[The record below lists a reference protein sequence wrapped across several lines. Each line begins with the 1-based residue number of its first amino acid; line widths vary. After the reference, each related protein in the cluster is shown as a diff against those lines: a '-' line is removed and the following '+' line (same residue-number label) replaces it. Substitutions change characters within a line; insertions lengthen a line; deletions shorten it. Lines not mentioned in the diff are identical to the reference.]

1 MNLKRTL
8 ETQPDDRVL
17 YVGAASSFLVGG
29 LKEKILADIPKQ
41 DALFLKKAEAKRKD
55 ILCQYNRELKV
66 NGETAVAESLHEAYL
81 SVVDPVPLMERE
93 VVMVYDRETER
104 ATNIIIDG
112 TEAGTL
118 WSVNEKVPL
127 ELEYN
132 VDILVGAILRDVIR
146 EYKVRFGAELD
157 TFRKL
162 ILRLEDYRKKSED
175 MERYLRSKDAL
186 MFMGGLDPEYIINR
200 ARDSILQTLAEKR
213 KKKP

>member
-41 DALFLKKAEAKRKD
+41 DALFWKKAEAKRKD

-104 ATNIIIDG
+104 ATNIIVDG

-186 MFMGGLDPEYIINR
+186 MFMGGLDPEYFINR

>member
-8 ETQPDDRVL
+8 KTQPDDRVI

-29 LKEKILADIPKQ
+29 LKKKILADIPKQ